1 VKTLD
6 LFTRRSN
13 DAIDYGLVAGLISL
27 GLMGSFFVYSA
38 TRTRMLLA
46 GYNPQYYFE
55 RQFGFV
61 IFGILVMLVM
71 ARIDYHQLEVLA
83 TPLYAGCVI
92 ALMGVFVLGS
102 SALGAQRWY
111 NLGIIQIQPSEFTVL
126 AIILAVATFCGRRVE
141 GLRMYDVM
149 RLLSMVLLPIGLI
162 IVQPDLGTSLI
173 ILLALFGMMVIAGV
187 PPRFMSF
194 LTVAGILSVLGAVY
208 FDVLR
213 KYQVDRFV
221 AFLNQKSSNSLMQP
235 IIYQVANAK
244 TAIGAGGLFGN
255 GAFHGMQTNLGYVPE
270 QSTDFIF
277 TAVGEQFGL
286 VGSSLL
292 ILLLAFVGWRMWV
305 VGRSARDTMGRVLAI
320 GAFIFFSF
328 SCFENIGMTMGI
340 MPVTGIPLPFISY
353 GGSAVLVF
361 YMAGG
366 LVLSVSRKRVGL

>member
-1 VKTLD
+1 
-6 LFTRRSN
+6 
-13 DAIDYGLVAGLISL
+13 
-27 GLMGSFFVYSA
+27 
-38 TRTRMLLA
+38 
-46 GYNPQYYFE
+46 
-55 RQFGFV
+55 
-61 IFGILVMLVM
+61 
-71 ARIDYHQLEVLA
+71 
-83 TPLYAGCVI
+83 
-92 ALMGVFVLGS
+92 
-102 SALGAQRWY
+102 
-111 NLGIIQIQPSEFTVL
+111 
-126 AIILAVATFCGRRVE
+126 
-141 GLRMYDVM
+141 MYDVM

-162 IVQPDLGTSLI
+162 IVQPDLGTSII

-221 AFLNQKSSNSLMQP
+221 AFLNQKSSNSLIQP

-366 LVLSVSRKRVGL
+366 LVLSVSRKRVGQ